1 MVAAFMVVI
10 STHQMMLRV
19 FAGLLKK
26 YLGEN
31 QGPFGVHLGNLEVVF
46 SVKHRYWLPLIEDAL
61 QKRHQHP
68 SPAAHHGQIEKP

>member
-46 SVKHRYWLPLIEDAL
+46 SVKH
-61 QKRHQHP
+61 HTGCH
-68 SPAAHHGQIEKP
+68 